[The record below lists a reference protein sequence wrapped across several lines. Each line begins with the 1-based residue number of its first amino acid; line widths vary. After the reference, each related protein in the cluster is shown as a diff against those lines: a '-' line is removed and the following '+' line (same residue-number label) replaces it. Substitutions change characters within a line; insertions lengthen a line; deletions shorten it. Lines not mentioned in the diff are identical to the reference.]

1 MSHYEWPKSVLFL
14 RRSCILLTLPR
25 GMVKIS
31 GLLKAF
37 LHPSYIATRNDES
50 GVILYLMLHMIK
62 TFLTMTYLM
71 CSLVDGL
78 RVHPPHVST
87 VCYFKIGSLFSAFR
101 FVIYLPPRN

>member
-37 LHPSYIATRNDES
+37 LQPSYIATRNDES

-71 CSLVDGL
+71 ALMCSLVDGL
-78 RVHPPHVST
+78 RVL
-87 VCYFKIGSLFSAFR
+87 GSILHMSLLY
-101 FVIYLPPRN
+101 VTSKLGHYLVHLDL

>member
-71 CSLVDGL
+71 ALMCSLVDGL
-78 RVHPPHVST
+78 RVL
-87 VCYFKIGSLFSAFR
+87 GSILHMSLLY
-101 FVIYLPPRN
+101 VTSKLGHYLVHLDL